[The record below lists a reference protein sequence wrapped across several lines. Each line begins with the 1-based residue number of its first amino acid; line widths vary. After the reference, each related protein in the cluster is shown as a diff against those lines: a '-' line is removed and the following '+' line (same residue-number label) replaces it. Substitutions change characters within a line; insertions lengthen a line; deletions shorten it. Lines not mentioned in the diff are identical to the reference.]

1 MIGDC
6 CDLPRSLRLAA
17 TASMYL
23 RGKSSRKP
31 HDRRTIRAAS
41 RTITSSS
48 ASCST
53 PNLAIPERRPI
64 ARSGFAAHQ
73 KLMNGNDKALTK
85 SDMLFDAN
93 PDGPIF
99 EGKVTVPAGSVFF
112 IIENR
117 DTKEVEFHL
126 QCFAGG

>member
-1 MIGDC
+1 MTGGQFG
-6 CDLPRSLRLAA
+6 PR
-17 TASMYL
+17 
-23 RGKSSRKP
+23 
-31 HDRRTIRAAS
+31 S

-48 ASCST
+48 TSCST

-112 IIENR
+112 IIGNR